1 MGPGGKQRD
10 DRQGKKGPILPYLLE
25 LFRSPEPETEEFSSL
40 CKFGKALKKEEEE
53 EEEAVAASP
62 SFPEYNGPREKKG
75 SCKKGKEGGRGEDNA
90 DRSQGRLESGGGR
103 GRRGQIGCIE
113 HYYTLYF

>member
-1 MGPGGKQRD
+1 M
-10 DRQGKKGPILPYLLE
+10 E

-53 EEEAVAASP
+53 AAEAVAASP

-75 SCKKGKEGGRGEDNA
+75 SCKKGRKEVGARTMPTEAKGDWRA
-90 DRSQGRLESGGGR
+90 AAAVVAAAVR
-103 GRRGQIGCIE
+103 
-113 HYYTLYF
+113 

>member
-1 MGPGGKQRD
+1 MTGR
-10 DRQGKKGPILPYLLE
+10 KKGAILPYLLE

-53 EEEAVAASP
+53 EAEASP

-75 SCKKGKEGGRGEDNA
+75 SCKKGKEGGGGEDNA

-103 GRRGQIGCIE
+103 GSRGQIGCFE
-113 HYYTLYF
+113 QYYTLYF